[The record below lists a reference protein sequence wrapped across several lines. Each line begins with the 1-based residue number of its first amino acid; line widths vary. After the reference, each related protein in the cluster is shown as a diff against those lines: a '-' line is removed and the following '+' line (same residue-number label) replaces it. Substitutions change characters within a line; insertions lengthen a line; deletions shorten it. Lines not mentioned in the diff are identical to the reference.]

1 MPLFLR
7 VISSLNSWD
16 TEKDPPQL
24 SIDDVSADMVTDLR
38 TTNNN
43 LSVFQIENEGT
54 NVDRIITA
62 LAATRQHLQP
72 SFFLVFDST
81 LLDRLKIEVEK
92 TRGGTPDD
100 FVNDFH
106 RNLKVLSGMK
116 LIELAKELL
125 INSEQCSRDH
135 AEVAQYLLD
144 AEAAGRFK
152 LQDSLKLEVI
162 KALNRI
168 KK

>member
-16 TEKDPPQL
+16 TEKDPLQL

-38 TTNNN
+38 TTDNN
-43 LSVFQIENEGT
+43 LSVFQIENDGS
-54 NVDRIITA
+54 NVNRIITA
-62 LAATRQHLQP
+62 LAATRTHLQP
-72 SFFLVFDST
+72 SFFLVFDSN
-81 LLDRLKIEVEK
+81 LLDRLKIELEK

-125 INSEQCSRDH
+125 INSEQCSRDP
-135 AEVAQYLLD
+135 AEVAQYLQD
-144 AEAAGRFK
+144 AEAAGRVN
-152 LQDSLKLEVI
+152 LKEGLKSEVA
-162 KALNRI
+162 KALKRI